1 MSIRLLKW
9 QRNRSPTVAA
19 ITLGAVLGLAILIAS
34 YLPVRLAILCL
45 IGLVIPF
52 IAILSGNV
60 SRFVLSLLIL
70 DITLGLDI
78 HLGYDPRLLADPNG
92 VAFSL
97 TTISLAVLYAIWFT
111 QAVLLRKAKPRFFR
125 QVSLPALC
133 VIGTGLLS
141 ILNSTNAQFSF
152 FEIVQLGEM
161 FLVYFYVA
169 NHVQGEED
177 VRLIIKVLLLGLFVE
192 AAIILL
198 QYSSRA
204 QFDLLLKHIEIL
216 GSGGRSLRA
225 AGTFGEPNCAAGY
238 LTPLLIICLGLL
250 LSRTD
255 IVRKSLIWLPFG
267 LGLIALVVTLSRGGW
282 LGFLVGVGIL
292 MVLNVRYRWLSVPL
306 HTLLA
311 AIVMAAVLAGLF
323 GPAILA
329 RLSSH
334 YDSALARIPLIQLSL
349 NMIRAH
355 PLIGIGIN
363 NFGLVMRTYL
373 TADIAEAWL
382 YIPHTRY
389 MTIWAETGTL
399 GLLAF
404 LWFLAS
410 VFGEGFRCLRAGRP
424 FFSPLALG
432 IVAALSGYATHMLVD
447 VFEARTLVLLL
458 WTLAGLVVGMASM
471 LPEARTRVAAR

>member
-1 MSIRLLKW
+1 MSITSLKW
-9 QRNRSPTVAA
+9 ERSRSPTVAA
-19 ITLGAVLGLAILIAS
+19 MVVGAALGSAILVAG
-34 YLPVRLAILCL
+34 YLPVRLAVLCL
-45 IGLVIPF
+45 IGLVTPF
-52 IAILSGNV
+52 LAILSGNV
-60 SRFVLSLLIL
+60 KRFVLSLLIF

-78 HLGYDPRLLADPNG
+78 HLGHDPKVIADPNG

-97 TTISLAVLYAIWFT
+97 TTISLVVLYAIWCAE
-111 QAVLLRKAKPRFFR
+111 AVLFRKGKPRFFR

-133 VIGTGLLS
+133 LIGTGLLS
-141 ILNSTNAQFSF
+141 ILNSSNAEFSF
-152 FEIVQLGEM
+152 FEIARLGEV
-161 FLVYFYVA
+161 FLVYFYIA
-169 NHVQGEED
+169 NHVRGEED
-177 VRLIIKVLLLGLFVE
+177 VRLILKVLLLGLFVE

-198 QYSSRA
+198 QYSSGT

-238 LTPLLIICLGLL
+238 LTPLLIICLSLL

-267 LGLIALVVTLSRGGW
+267 LGVVALVVTLSRGGW
-282 LGFLVGVGIL
+282 LGFLVGVCIL
-292 MVLNVRYRWLSVPL
+292 MVLNVRYRWLSVPP
-306 HTLLA
+306 HALLA

-323 GPAILA
+323 GPAILT
-329 RLSSH
+329 RLTSH

-355 PLIGIGIN
+355 PVIGIGIN

-373 TADIAEAWL
+373 TADIVGAWL

-389 MTIWAETGTL
+389 MTVWAETGIL

-404 LWFLAS
+404 LWFLMS
-410 VFGEGFRCLRAGRP
+410 VFREGFRCLRASRP

-432 IVAALSGYATHMLVD
+432 IVAALSGYATHMLFD

-458 WTLAGLVVGMASM
+458 WTLAGLAVGMASM
-471 LPEARTRVAAR
+471 LPEARTRVAGR